1 MIVGEFIQNEVKQ
14 IFKDNKVPE
23 YLNRTNIVLIPKI
36 AGSKLWET
44 TSPLAFVTLS
54 TRSHQR

>member
-36 AGSKLWET
+36 AGPKTLGNY
-44 TSPLAFVTLS
+44 PLAFVTLS
-54 TRSHQR
+54 TRSCQR